1 MNLDRPKAL
10 SAHLVRLSE
19 THTPLESWAPMNR
32 ETKIADGL
40 DRHAF
45 DRARGVFR
53 LRVNRLPDTAV
64 HALAAEVMARLERR
78 APMQP
83 ESLPH
88 RDDIAALCDALLSPD
103 EERGAEMVL
112 QARLD
117 GMSVDMI
124 YLGFLAG
131 AAREL
136 GVRWDEDRASSAQMT
151 IAAGRIYAIM
161 RGLRKSFVEDQYLC
175 PAQQRALFASV
186 PGEIHTLGVTMAA
199 DFFRRHGWHVDLRVG
214 MSHHDLIRAVEPETY
229 PVIGLSAGSE
239 RMVFPM
245 ARLIVAL
252 RISNPTAWIMV
263 SGKITDLVPDIMTL
277 VDADGVANDAEA
289 ALDQMQ
295 AHVAPVL
302 AVAHH

>member
-1 MNLDRPKAL
+1 MGRSTK
-10 SAHLVRLSE
+10 SAE
-19 THTPLESWAPMNR
+19 
-32 ETKIADGL
+32 GL
-40 DRHAF
+40 DRSAF
-45 DRARGVFR
+45 DQARGVFR
-53 LRVNRLPDTAV
+53 RRENRLPETAV

-78 APMQP
+78 APTAA
-83 ESLPH
+83 EALPTRLH
-88 RDDIAALCDALLSPD
+88 VSALCDALLAPQ
-103 EERGAEMVL
+103 EERAADMVL

-124 YLGFLAG
+124 YLGLLAG

-136 GVRWDEDRASSAQMT
+136 GVRWDEDRASSAQLT

-161 RGLRKSFVEDQYLC
+161 RGLRQSFVEDQFLR
-175 PAQQRALFASV
+175 PSQQSALFAAV

-199 DFFRRHGWHVDLRVG
+199 DFFRRRGWVVDLRTG
-214 MSHHDLIRAVEPETY
+214 LSHHDLIRVVSPETY

-263 SGKITDLVPDIMTL
+263 SGKITDLVSDIMTL
-277 VDADGVANDAEA
+277 VDADGVANDVDA
-289 ALDQMQ
+289 ALEQMQ
-295 AHVAPVL
+295 AHMAVAAPPRL
-302 AVAHH
+302 SVAHH